1 MGRFLLQR
9 LTLVIPVLL
18 GVIFVTFVLVRSIPG
33 DPCLIMLVTGLCLCG
48 VRCVPRPLRAER

>member
-18 GVIFVTFVLVRSIPG
+18 GVIFVTFVLVH
-33 DPCLIMLVTGLCLCG
+33 LFQATH
-48 VRCVPRPLRAER
+48 A